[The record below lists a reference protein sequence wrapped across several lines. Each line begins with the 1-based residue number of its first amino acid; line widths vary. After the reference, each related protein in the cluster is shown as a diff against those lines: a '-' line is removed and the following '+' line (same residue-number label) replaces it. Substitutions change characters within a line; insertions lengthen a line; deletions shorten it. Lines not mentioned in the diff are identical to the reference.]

1 MLRAREI
8 NELYK
13 NPITKIDKQTPHV
26 CMYVCIY
33 ACIYTHHESICT
45 FICLT
50 A

>member
-26 CMYVCIY
+26 CMYVCVY
-33 ACIYTHHESICT
+33 MYGTYVLVAFMAY
-45 FICLT
+45 FQR
-50 A
+50 